1 MGKRIAG
8 TCYVTYDGKP
18 LQIAGSV
25 TVSPEEFDR
34 QSLSGLSGVAGFSE
48 TPRAAFIEVEAFTIQ
63 EMDLQEISRATD
75 ITVTAE
81 LANGQVWTLRNGWK
95 AGTSDMSASDGTATI
110 RFEGPK
116 CERVK

>member
-8 TCYVTYDGKP
+8 TCFVTYDGKA
-18 LQIAGSV
+18 LQIAGNV
-25 TVSPEEFDR
+25 TISPEEIDR
-34 QSLSGLSGVAGFSE
+34 QSLTGLSGVAGFSE
-48 TPRAAFIEVEAFTIQ
+48 TPRAAFIEVEAFTIP
-63 EMDLQEISRATD
+63 ETDVQEISRATD

-81 LANGQVWTLRNGWK
+81 LANSQVWTIRNGWK
-95 AGTSDMSASDGTATI
+95 AGTSDMSASEGTTTI